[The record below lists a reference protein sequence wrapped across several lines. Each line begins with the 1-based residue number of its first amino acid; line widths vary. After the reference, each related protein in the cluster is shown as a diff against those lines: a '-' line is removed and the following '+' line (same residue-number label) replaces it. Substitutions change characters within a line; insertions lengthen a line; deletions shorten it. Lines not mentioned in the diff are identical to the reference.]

1 MRIILKNLI
10 LIASLLVWLVGCT
23 LPVSLDLGFMENAPL
38 SATPL
43 ESASQPEPAFPDP
56 AAPQVV
62 EAAPAESAASTP
74 ELALPAAGADLP
86 VKPSAGISSTLASA
100 PSVPRPVFAPQLGT
114 PVATANF
121 VQPQAACAWMGVAG
135 QVFYP
140 DGVPATTLV
149 VEVTGSLAGK
159 AVLLLA
165 LTGNSPVLGP
175 GGFEL
180 QLASSPQASQG
191 TLTIQIFDLLGT
203 ALSDKIAFDTYSG
216 ADACSRNLILINFS
230 ALRSDAVYEHILPLM
245 YQSAPSR

>member
-1 MRIILKNLI
+1 MRIILKNWI

-23 LPVSLDLGFMENAPL
+23 LPVSLDLGIIEDAPV
-38 SATPL
+38 SATPP
-43 ESASQPEPAFPDP
+43 ESAPQPEPALPDP
-56 AAPQVV
+56 ATV
-62 EAAPAESAASTP
+62 PAESATSTA
-74 ELALPAAGADLP
+74 ELALPSAGADLP
-86 VKPSAGISSTLASA
+86 VEPSAAISTTLASA
-100 PSVPRPVFAPQLGT
+100 PSVPRPVFAPQSGT

-159 AVLLLA
+159 PVLQLA

-191 TLTIQIFDLLGT
+191 TLTVQIFDLLGT

-230 ALRSDAVYEHILPLM
+230 ALRSDAVYEHILPLL